1 MINDPEGNGGHES
14 SSHITEVD
22 IVGRPAVVHS
32 PNLALVF
39 TPVVAFILTFDSK
52 SSSHIT
58 TMDFFFSHQ
67 SAKVLI
73 ASHRDLV
80 SSAIIRKL
88 QQFGFTNLILWTHTE
103 LSLTRWEDV
112 VQADYF
118 SCKIWGET
126 QSFWEK
132 KKISGAASKTGKLTL
147 KMTKMETVHD
157 YEGHISCSPQMNEV
171 LAYWI
176 LFKSRVGWTAMDQ
189 LWYSCI

>member
-39 TPVVAFILTFDSK
+39 TPIVAFILTFDSK

-112 VQADYF
+112 AQADYF
-118 SCKIWGET
+118 SCKFWGET

-132 KKISGAASKTGKLTL
+132 KKFLVQRRRPVSWRSRWRRWKLCMITRVASL
-147 KMTKMETVHD
+147 
-157 YEGHISCSPQMNEV
+157 V
-171 LAYWI
+171 LPKWM
-176 LFKSRVGWTAMDQ
+176 KS
-189 LWYSCI
+189 